1 MTFSRRSPISVAVTV
16 FAAILSMAAFAQ
28 ADKDPEYT
36 KGQALAGVCAGCHG
50 VDGVSPIPTQPNLA
64 GMSWQYIA
72 KQLRHF
78 KSGQRDNAIMKGF
91 ATTLSDADMKSLGTY
106 FSAQKGR
113 TIGTKDEKLAKSA
126 ERLYRA
132 GDATRGIP
140 ACAGCHS
147 PSGAGIP
154 AQFPRIGGQ
163 HAEYT
168 LAQLTAFKGGVRGGA
183 TKEDNNA
190 NGKIM
195 MTIAGRLTEA
205 EMKALAEYTS
215 GLQSN

>member
-1 MTFSRRSPISVAVTV
+1 MTFSRRSFSAAVLA
-16 FAAILSMAAFAQ
+16 FAALMSALAFAQ
-28 ADKDPEYT
+28 ADKNPDYA

-50 VDGVSPIPTQPNLA
+50 VDGMSPIPTQPNLA

-91 ATTLSDADMKSLGTY
+91 VAALSDADMKALGVY
-106 FSAQKGR
+106 YAAQSGR
-113 TIGTKDEKLAKSA
+113 AIGTRDEKLARSA

-147 PSGAGIP
+147 PTGAGIP
-154 AQFPRIGGQ
+154 AQYPRVGGQ

-183 TKEDNNA
+183 TKDDANA

-195 MTIAGRLTEA
+195 MTIASRLSEG
-205 EMKALAEYTS
+205 EIKALAEYTA
-215 GLQSN
+215 GLKSN